1 MMIHAAAT
9 KMRSGPS
16 IHATQTSIHATQKGA
31 RQSPRGPHFEKRRH
45 DSVEHKYRS
54 NNHD

>member
-9 KMRSGPS
+9 KMRSGP
-16 IHATQTSIHATQKGA
+16 SIHATQKGA

-45 DSVEHKYRS
+45 DSGEHKYRS